1 MHRSIIAVL
10 LLVIVGSGRASGQ
23 QIKWL
28 VEYDG
33 KSEPVSPTWTSCG
46 VPIVKTE
53 ADGLHLRDDSRKDVG
68 YYQANWPAN
77 PSMEIVVEATVKFGQ
92 LTGAISKPGSKSF
105 WPWRDGAPVAV
116 WVSDGQHQEA
126 LVFYSK
132 GIGNCTDRFVLMD
145 TANEFHTYQMVI
157 RGTDMSVAVDGQVK
171 IKGQNAFW
179 KRAPEGQPFL
189 RFGSNSKYAT
199 GDAVWKSVRLG
210 VRKPTSAPPD
220 PLVKVTASQP
230 WEITRPELKYRP
242 TRPYLYDVGR
252 GVLMMSVAEGPDAF
266 HEPYGVMISQDE
278 GKTWT
283 PAKGME
289 ETPDASLPMIR
300 LNDGRV
306 VGPSR
311 WTWVQP
317 DLSLVGRTAIW
328 EPDLRKFDMFESR
341 MALPPEFSAKSMPFT
356 CERHIFLEEDGSL
369 RMAGYTKT
377 GPSTPEGNR
386 SRRRYSHLVRS
397 TDLGKTW
404 THDAVIGAGGEPAV
418 VKLGCGK
425 MTAILRTG
433 PFMPFVQTFSED
445 NGKTWT
451 NEREIEEGSV
461 CPDLV
466 LMSNGLLACSYGRPT
481 SCLMFSA
488 DGGKTWTAHQVITE
502 KMGFNYSGIIEVRPG
517 RLLYLHDAG
526 GLQGLYVDVQ
536 RLDR

>member
-1 MHRSIIAVL
+1 
-10 LLVIVGSGRASGQ
+10 
-23 QIKWL
+23 
-28 VEYDG
+28 
-33 KSEPVSPTWTSCG
+33 
-46 VPIVKTE
+46 
-53 ADGLHLRDDSRKDVG
+53 
-68 YYQANWPAN
+68 
-77 PSMEIVVEATVKFGQ
+77 
-92 LTGAISKPGSKSF
+92 
-105 WPWRDGAPVAV
+105 
-116 WVSDGQHQEA
+116 
-126 LVFYSK
+126 
-132 GIGNCTDRFVLMD
+132 
-145 TANEFHTYQMVI
+145 
-157 RGTDMSVAVDGQVK
+157 
-171 IKGQNAFW
+171 
-179 KRAPEGQPFL
+179 
-189 RFGSNSKYAT
+189 
-199 GDAVWKSVRLG
+199 
-210 VRKPTSAPPD
+210 
-220 PLVKVTASQP
+220 
-230 WEITRPELKYRP
+230 
-242 TRPYLYDVGR
+242 
-252 GVLMMSVAEGPDAF
+252 
-266 HEPYGVMISQDE
+266 
-278 GKTWT
+278 
-283 PAKGME
+283 
-289 ETPDASLPMIR
+289 
-300 LNDGRV
+300 
-306 VGPSR
+306 
-311 WTWVQP
+311 
-317 DLSLVGRTAIW
+317 
-328 EPDLRKFDMFESR
+328 
-341 MALPPEFSAKSMPFT
+341 
-356 CERHIFLEEDGSL
+356 
-369 RMAGYTKT
+369 MAGYTKT